1 MPDIHYTDALLTV
14 IFAGGIAFM
23 LWSVQ
28 QFNKLERRMMKHE
41 KKMRKFFVKANQEG
55 AETVAK
61 AMREI
66 AKLSQSQTHGA

>member
-41 KKMRKFFVKANQEG
+41 KKMRKFFIKANQEG
-55 AETVAK
+55 AETVSK

-66 AKLSQSQTHGA
+66 AKISQSQAHGA